1 IAFPAIGGG
10 VYGWSPRD
18 VAEAAASVIVDGRA
32 RGRWDSIAE
41 VQFVLFSDTM
51 TSVFC
56 QVFDHDQ
63 W

>member
-1 IAFPAIGGG
+1 
-10 VYGWSPRD
+10 
-18 VAEAAASVIVDGRA
+18 
-32 RGRWDSIAE
+32 